1 MHDIV
6 LRGYEC
12 ILTYFCNEQSTDK
25 LVRYLS
31 SKWRGTEVAIT
42 ALTRNQM
49 VRVTWHVGSNPTLS
63 AQKVAT
69 PVLVEDLLFQHTQR
83 HTQKLRL
90 AVYSWKIVLR
100 YATSLYQ

>member
-1 MHDIV
+1 MHVIV

-12 ILTYFCNEQSTDK
+12 ILTCFCSEQSTDK
-25 LVRYLS
+25 LVRYPS

-63 AQKVAT
+63 ARNIAL
-69 PVLVEDLLFQHTQR
+69 PALSEHFLFQHTQR
-83 HTQKLRL
+83 HIQRYLLLTHNWEVIQLL
-90 AVYSWKIVLR
+90 AY
-100 YATSLYQ
+100 

>member
-1 MHDIV
+1 MHVIV

-12 ILTYFCNEQSTDK
+12 ILTCFCNEQSTDK
-25 LVRYLS
+25 LVRYPS

-63 AQKVAT
+63 ANSA
-69 PVLVEDLLFQHTQR
+69 F
-83 HTQKLRL
+83 KL
-90 AVYSWKIVLR
+90 IHP
-100 YATSLYQ
+100 Q